1 MTFADRLLRLM
12 QSFTIL
18 DWNKHLVQF
27 RPNIPQQMV
36 WSRLEDHINSG
47 RRVWPIVLKARREGV
62 STEIQLLLFAY
73 GFYCGNGETLTL
85 AHEGESS
92 RAIFEIQRRVWTN
105 LPISRTA
112 EPPQREIRI
121 ASPTGQVVHRVST
134 AGAEAKGRGT
144 SPIAL
149 HLSEVAFWP
158 FPETM
163 TAVLNSM
170 PPPHI
175 QNIVAI
181 ESTANGKSGRGAL
194 FYESWQMAEQGMS
207 SLIPIFLSCL
217 DLPDYRIKGA
227 QSVDDLDEDELELRD
242 KYNADPEQLAWYRF
256 VLYDQCN
263 GDPMLRRQEYPV
275 SAEQAFISSGLPAFD
290 PTALSRQKVNT
301 RKPDRRCTILADG
314 KLLDRQDGELA
325 IWRHPDGSWP
335 GAFHRYICGS
345 DSAPGGV
352 FEDSGKRGDTRSW
365 TADAFIDADTGAQ
378 VGEWYGP
385 QVGRLH
391 ANTLHTM
398 VTNVFPNAMLAIELN
413 SEGGRILQASLRQ
426 DYHYSNFHPWR
437 GKRDKVRPTAPVLY
451 GWETNSYTRP
461 MILDNAQY
469 LLARDSVTIRSQR
482 LLSQLADLTKSD
494 TGRYEA
500 EVGRDDLA
508 IAWMIGLE
516 SWQENFCGKK
526 FGIRTVFNDDSK
538 LETKL
543 RSIGIKFIHDVDGS
557 LQSHIDKVMRGSPQP
572 KYVGRR
578 Y

>member
-1 MTFADRLLRLM
+1 MTFADRLMRLM
-12 QSFTIL
+12 QGMVIL
-18 DWNKHLVQF
+18 DWNKKLVRF
-27 RPNIPQQMV
+27 TPNIPQQMV
-36 WSRLEDHINSG
+36 WEKLKQPLNDG
-47 RRVWPIVLKARREGV
+47 KRVWPITLKARREGV
-62 STEIQLLLFAY
+62 STLIQLLLFAY
-73 GFYCGNGETLTL
+73 GFYCGNGESITL

-92 RAIFEIQRRVWTN
+92 KSIFEIQRRVWMN
-105 LPISRTA
+105 MPLSRFS

-121 ASPTGQVVHRVST
+121 YSPHGEVLHRVST

-144 SPIAL
+144 SPNAW

-163 TAVLNSM
+163 NAVLNSM
-170 PPPHI
+170 PPPHV
-175 QNIVAI
+175 QNIVGI
-181 ESTANGKSGRGAL
+181 ESTANGKSGRGQL
-194 FYESWQMAEQGMS
+194 FYESWQSAEQGMS

-217 DLPDYRIKGA
+217 DLPDYRMKG
-227 QSVDDLDEDELELRD
+227 VIVEDLDDDELELRD
-242 KYNADPEQLAWYRF
+242 KYGADSEQLAWYRF

-290 PTALSRQKVNT
+290 QQALAHQRVNL
-301 RKPDRRCTILADG
+301 RNPDRRCTILSDG
-314 KLLDRQDGELA
+314 KLLDRADGELK

-335 GAFHRYICGS
+335 GSMHRYLCAS

-365 TADAFIDADTGAQ
+365 TGDVVIDVDSGAQ

-385 QVGRLH
+385 QVGRMH
-391 ANTLHTM
+391 SSTLHTI
-398 VTNVFPNAMLAIELN
+398 VSKIFPNALCAIELN
-413 SEGGRILQASLRQ
+413 SEGGRIMQASLRE
-426 DYHYSNFHPWR
+426 DYRYTRLHPWK
-437 GKRDKVRPTAPVLY
+437 GKRDKVRPGAAHVY

-469 LLARDSVTIRSQR
+469 LLAKDAVTLRSNH
-482 LLSQLADLTKSD
+482 LLSQLSDLTKSD

-508 IAWMIGLE
+508 LAWMIALE
-516 SWQENFCGKK
+516 SWQENYHGKK
-526 FGIRTVFNDDSK
+526 FGYRDEWSTPGKIENRLSSMGLRVIHTADMA
-538 LETKL
+538 LEDHVK
-543 RSIGIKFIHDVDGS
+543 
-557 LQSHIDKVMRGSPQP
+557 KVMGRNGSNNG
-572 KYVGRR
+572 YIGRR